1 MAIVDYRNIV
11 FIGLASL
18 GYLINKNLN
27 SIYNALK
34 VEYHNYRIKKLFIY
48 TGQFNGILSKNSA
61 DAVQNSD
68 IVFMC
73 VGRKL
78 IGRRKS
84 K

>member
-34 VEYHNYRIKKLFIY
+34 VEYHNYRIKKLFICI
-48 TGQFNGILSKNSA
+48 GKIDGILSKNPM

-68 IVFMC
+68 KFFMC
-73 VGRKL
+73 R
-78 IGRRKS
+78 
-84 K
+84 

>member
-1 MAIVDYRNIV
+1 MAIVDYINIV

-27 SIYNALK
+27 NKNNALK
-34 VEYHNYRIKKLFIY
+34 AKYHYCSIKKLFIY